1 MIAKTLT
8 LLAVAA
14 VAVAH
19 AETITYP
26 ECPVNGS
33 GCCAFG
39 TGSMRNRGYVKLS
52 LPEDIIVTCSRG
64 ALLCQSGNTGL
75 HASETAIDGV
85 DCPGTLASVLCQAAV
100 LMFPLSLPT
109 DRLYGSHDVFH
120 CERRGRRIGCRGH
133 SRACQ
138 RDR

>member
-1 MIAKTLT
+1 MMHKMLA

-14 VAVAH
+14 AVATVAQ

-26 ECPVNGS
+26 ECPVNGT
-33 GCCAFG
+33 GCCDFG

-75 HASETAIDGV
+75 HASEVSIEGV
-85 DCPGTLASVLCQAAV
+85 TCPGT
-100 LMFPLSLPT
+100 
-109 DRLYGSHDVFH
+109 
-120 CERRGRRIGCRGH
+120 
-133 SRACQ
+133 
-138 RDR
+138 